1 MGNGLLAAGSDCGVD
16 FDPDVAEDLELVE
29 PWDFA
34 VFAGVEEVD

>member
-16 FDPDVAEDLELVE
+16 FDPDVAEFC
-29 PWDFA
+29 DFA